1 MNNLDQF
8 FEKVY
13 HWCNMNR
20 FLSGFCSENEAA
32 YFPMMCESRIRIDK
46 WLWAVRLFKTRTAAT
61 RACRSGDV
69 KIGGARVKA
78 SSLVR
83 IGDIVET
90 DKRRETRKLRVVKT
104 IERRV
109 GAKLVRECFE
119 ELSVS
124 LRKGSRVEL
133 IEESVGSGVRRSGRP
148 TKKER
153 RAIEKMQSR
162 EAGW

>member
-1 MNNLDQF
+1 
-8 FEKVY
+8 
-13 HWCNMNR
+13 
-20 FLSGFCSENEAA
+20 
-32 YFPMMCESRIRIDK
+32 MMCESRIRIDK

-69 KIGGARVKA
+69 KIGGAKVKA

-90 DKRRETRKLRVVKT
+90 HKRRETRKLRVVKT

-109 GAKLVRECFE
+109 GAKLAQECFE
-119 ELSVS
+119 ELT
-124 LRKGSRVEL
+124 GSPQKNSRAEM
-133 IEESVGSGVRRSGRP
+133 IEEVVGSGMRRGGRP

-153 RAIEKMQSR
+153 REIEKFQSL
-162 EAGW
+162 EAG